1 MNLIEL
7 LFGQIPEIIFLSLY
21 MIIGKNLKTKRI
33 WLIIL
38 MTIEYLFLK
47 YAINLKY
54 TVIFPILY
62 TFTTFAILKALY
74 KDKAQI
80 TDIFLFVFGL
90 LALGLCSV
98 PILFL
103 NVYIQNIILC
113 SIIAKILAFLLL
125 FIFRNKLYKTYKYI
139 CSFWNRNDAI
149 KRKIKSLTLRN
160 TCVVIFNM
168 TFVAMHIILL
178 YLKTKGGV

>member
-1 MNLIEL
+1 MNILEL
-7 LFGQIPEIIFLSLY
+7 LLGQIPEAIFLALF

-33 WLIIL
+33 CLIIL
-38 MTIEYLFLK
+38 MALEYIFLV
-47 YAINLKY
+47 YAIKLEY
-54 TVIFPILY
+54 TVILPILY

-90 LALGLCSV
+90 IILGICSI
-98 PILFL
+98 PMLFI
-103 NVYIQNIILC
+103 NNYIQNIFLC
-113 SIIAKILAFLLL
+113 CAISKVLAFILL

-149 KRKIKSLTLRN
+149 KRPIKSLTLRN
-160 TCVVIFNM
+160 VCVVTFNI
-168 TFVAMHIILL
+168 TFVAMHIVLL
-178 YLKTKGGV
+178 YFDCIGGV

>member
-1 MNLIEL
+1 MNLMEL
-7 LFGQIPEIIFLSLY
+7 LLGQIPEIIFLSLF
-21 MIIGKNLKTKRI
+21 MIIAKDLKTKRAA
-33 WLIIL
+33 LIVL
-38 MTIEYLFLK
+38 MTVEYLFLK

-62 TFTTFAILKALY
+62 TFTTFAILKSLY

-90 LALGLCSV
+90 LVLGVCSVPVLYINTWIQNIFLCSV
-98 PILFL
+98 I
-103 NVYIQNIILC
+103 
-113 SIIAKILAFLLL
+113 SKIFAFLLL

-139 CSFWNRNDAI
+139 CSLWNRNDSI

-160 TCVVIFNM
+160 ICVVVFNM
-168 TFVAMHIILL
+168 TFVAMHIVLL
-178 YLKTKGGV
+178 YLDVIGGV